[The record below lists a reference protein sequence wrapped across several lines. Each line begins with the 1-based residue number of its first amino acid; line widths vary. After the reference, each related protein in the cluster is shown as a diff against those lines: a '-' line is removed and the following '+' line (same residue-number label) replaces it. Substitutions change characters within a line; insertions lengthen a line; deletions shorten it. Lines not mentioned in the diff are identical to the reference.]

1 MGGYKV
7 DSIVAK
13 LEESGFIFEMLNGCS
28 WLEDVEDKL
37 GARFPEPYRSL
48 LNHCRFPQFE
58 ISTVEFFSN
67 LGEKIDGDIC
77 YEPFKDQLL
86 LEWLV
91 NQRYIQIAKPISGS
105 YDPICFDI
113 SAKKQGT
120 PIIRLDHE
128 SILMGYPKVRKTI
141 IAKSFDELVFNQN

>member
-1 MGGYKV
+1 MRKYKA

-13 LEESGFIFEMLNGCS
+13 FEESGFIFEMINGSS
-28 WLEDVEDKL
+28 WLEDIETAF
-37 GARFPEPYRSL
+37 GARFPEPYRDL
-48 LNHCRFPQFE
+48 LDHYRFPQFADAK
-58 ISTVEFFSN
+58 VEFFSN
-67 LGEKIDGDIC
+67 LGEKVDGDIC

-86 LEWLV
+86 LDWLV
-91 NQRYIQIAKPISGS
+91 NRRYIQIARPITGS
-105 YDPICFDI
+105 YAPICFDI